1 VTFEA
6 GPRLEVTADAE
17 TAAVRAAEI
26 VAAELNRAI
35 AARGRATIA
44 LSGGRTPL
52 RMFYELA
59 TLDLPWERLDVFQVD
74 ERVAPAGDVERN
86 RTTIERALAEQVVA
100 HRERF
105 HWMPVEDADLTA
117 SAQRYARELAA
128 AVGTAGAL
136 DVVHLG
142 IGADGHTASLF
153 PGSPL
158 LGETAADVALAPP
171 HAGRQRMTLTFPAL
185 NRARCVVWLV
195 TGGDKKNV
203 LAQLIAADP
212 DLVATRV
219 RRGAARVVADEGAA
233 ANCSGRLVADASSL
247 RAV

>member
-1 VTFEA
+1 VTSEAVPRFEV
-6 GPRLEVTADAE
+6 RADAE
-17 TAAVRAAEI
+17 TAAVRAAEV
-26 VAAELNRAI
+26 VAAELSQAV
-35 AARGRATIA
+35 AARGRATLA
-44 LSGGRTPL
+44 FSGGRTPL
-52 RMFYELA
+52 RMFFKLA
-59 TLDLPWERLDVFQVD
+59 ELDLPWERLDVFQVD
-74 ERVAPAGDVERN
+74 ERVAPVGHAERN
-86 RTTIERALAEQVVA
+86 RTPVETAFAQQIDA

-117 SAQRYARELAA
+117 GARRYARELAV
-128 AVGTAGAL
+128 AVGAAGAL

-158 LGETAADVALAPP
+158 LGETAVDVALAPP

-195 TGGDKKNV
+195 TGGDKKNA
-203 LAQLIAADP
+203 LARLMAADP

-219 RRGAARVVADEGAA
+219 RRGAAHVVADEAAA
-233 ANCSGRLVADASSL
+233 ANCSGRFVAAASPP

>member
-6 GPRLEVTADAE
+6 APRLEVRSDAG
-17 TAAVRAAEI
+17 TAAVHAAEV
-26 VAAELNRAI
+26 VAAELSRAV

-44 LSGGRTPL
+44 FSGGRTPL
-52 RMFYELA
+52 KMFSKLAELA
-59 TLDLPWERLDVFQVD
+59 LPWEKLEVFQVD
-74 ERVAPAGDVERN
+74 ERVAPAGHAERN
-86 RTTIERALAEQVVA
+86 RTSIEAALAEQVVA
-100 HRERF
+100 HGERF
-105 HWMPVEDADLTA
+105 HWMPVEDADLA
-117 SAQRYARELAA
+117 AAADRYARELAA
-128 AVGTAGAL
+128 AVGAAGAL

-171 HAGRQRMTLTFPAL
+171 HAGRQRMTLTFRAL

-203 LAQLIAADP
+203 LAQLMADDP
-212 DLVATRV
+212 ELVATRV
-219 RRGAARVVADEGAA
+219 RRGAARVVADEAAA